1 MLKKRNTIQRQL
13 VIAAVRSLSNHPTAE
28 EVYNRIVL
36 DYPDISKGT
45 VYRNLNSLVES
56 GLLRRVSVPGSAD
69 CYDHMLTKHYHVQCS
84 RCHKFMNVD
93 DLEYFQDLDDK
104 IAQLTGFRMDN
115 HNLVFQGICPEC
127 QIAMAEEQA
136 AEEAAEKAAEAEE
149 AAKAAGKPAV
159 RAAGKASSKPTEK
172 AETRAPAK
180 QTVKGKLKVISHRA
194 EPTPAKTKARKV
206 SKAKRR

>member
-13 VIAAVRSLSNHPTAE
+13 VISAVRSLSNHPTAE

-69 CYDHMLTKHYHVQCS
+69 CYDHMLTKHYHVQCT

-93 DLEYFQDLDDK
+93 DLAYFQDLDDK

-115 HNLVFQGICPEC
+115 HNLVFQGLCPAGQSKE
-127 QIAMAEEQA
+127 AE
-136 AEEAAEKAAEAEE
+136 EKAAEAAEE
-149 AAKAAGKPAV
+149 KKAAKAAKAA
-159 RAAGKASSKPTEK
+159 RAA
-172 AETRAPAK
+172 
-180 QTVKGKLKVISHRA
+180 
-194 EPTPAKTKARKV
+194 
-206 SKAKRR
+206 KAKKAAKAK